1 MAVDEAILES
11 YLAPD
16 SDALPPT
23 LRLYG
28 WNPPALSLGKSQA
41 SSDSC
46 KRQVLR
52 LQGID
57 LVRRP
62 TGGLAVLHDRERT
75 YAVIGALRREPF
87 AGGVLET
94 YRSVSAALEEAMR
107 SLGVSASASSEQ
119 RGVMP
124 SSAGP
129 SCFSLTSAHEITVG
143 SRKLIGSAQLRRGR
157 AFLQHGS
164 ILLES
169 NLDQL
174 GAVLG
179 GPVDRD
185 TFTDLTTALGH
196 TVGSQ
201 ELDQVLV
208 EAFGRRFGVEL
219 PEGELTATERSRAT
233 QIRCWKHLSAAWT
246 LRGRVGRR
254 ERRWGPLEGSL

>member
-124 SSAGP
+124 SPAGP

-169 NLDQL
+169 NPDQL
-174 GAVLG
+174 DSDGDVIGDACDDCPFDLLDD
-179 GPVDRD
+179 VD
-185 TFTDLTTALGH
+185 G
-196 TVGSQ
+196 
-201 ELDQVLV
+201 DQVCGDV
-208 EAFGRRFGVEL
+208 DNCPYARNGNQADGDCAEHAKQGR
-219 PEGELTATERSRAT
+219 P
-233 QIRCWKHLSAAWT
+233 
-246 LRGRVGRR
+246 GR
-254 ERRWGPLEGSL
+254 